1 MKAIIGRSF
10 GALSLGALLL
20 LTGCRETSS
29 VASAATVPAGTIV
42 NCGEGRQA
50 VVHPVTAGSGGNQVE
65 CVPVAGARADML
77 AYAPDTTAAVN
88 TPAPVRERVVYRTAP
103 ARRQRSVERTPV
115 DEPVYRTS
123 RNDEPVYGSPGAEPV
138 AYPDRSSN
146 PDRSSY
152 PSSRRPSAQPVSYPD
167 RSSYPDQSSSR
178 YPADEPQQKSPR
190 SWGKTAIIIAG
201 ATAGGAGVGAIL
213 GGGSGAKKGAVVGAI
228 AGTIYGVATRNK

>member
-1 MKAIIGRSF
+1 MKAIIGRTF
-10 GALSLGALLL
+10 GALGVGAMLL

-29 VASAATVPAGTIV
+29 VASAATAPAGTIV

-50 VVHPVTAGSGGNQVE
+50 VIHPVTAGSGENQVE

-77 AYAPDTTAAVN
+77 AYAPDSTAVAN

-123 RNDEPVYGSPGAEPV
+123 RDDQPVYRSPGAEPVAYPASYPSRGPSAEPV
-138 AYPDRSSN
+138 AYPDRSS
-146 PDRSSY
+146 
-152 PSSRRPSAQPVSYPD
+152 YPD
-167 RSSYPDQSSSR
+167 RSGSR

-190 SWGKTAIIIAG
+190 SWKKTAVIIAG

-213 GGGSGAKKGAVVGAI
+213 GGGSGAKKGAIVGAI